1 MIARNLITY
10 TVIPCTE
17 EVRTSRFCGIDSG
30 CSMKRKGG
38 HGLCRRNLEDGIGS
52 REGMQE
58 SVFDC
63 LENDVRRDS
72 PHADVGGWR
81 GAPLEADA
89 KWSEGS
95 LVSSP

>member
-1 MIARNLITY
+1 M
-10 TVIPCTE
+10 
-17 EVRTSRFCGIDSG
+17 DSG
-30 CSMKRKGG
+30 CSMKGKGG

-81 GAPLEADA
+81 GAPVEADA
-89 KWSEGS
+89 KWSEEGS
-95 LVSSP
+95 LVSSPLTNIVGRAELSVSITEVRSV